1 MTASLGASVSPSRSR
16 RGRAVWLGILL
27 APALLLLAL
36 VMPQVS
42 RAASWWV
49 PPQNSTWDWQLA
61 VPVDQTVDAQV
72 YDIDLFENE
81 ASVGSPE
88 MTR

>member
-1 MTASLGASVSPSRSR
+1 
-16 RGRAVWLGILL
+16 
-27 APALLLLAL
+27 
-36 VMPQVS
+36 MPQVS

-49 PPQNSTWDWQLA
+49 PPQNATWDWQLA

-81 ASVGSPE
+81 ASVMSSLHAQSPAE
-88 MTR
+88 LVQQHPRRLSSSAAFAMLASARKVASRGRRS

>member
-1 MTASLGASVSPSRSR
+1 
-16 RGRAVWLGILL
+16 
-27 APALLLLAL
+27 
-36 VMPQVS
+36 MPQVS

-49 PPQNSTWDWQLA
+49 PPQNATWDWQLA